1 MSYQPSVEDWQRALP
16 PAVYALVHAGVSL
29 DKRSAVARGLAPL
42 PPREL
47 VYALSFLCADA
58 ALELAQT
65 ARTTLSKMP
74 EALVLPIAK
83 GDSPEPV
90 LAMLLQ
96 AVAARPALIEAIV
109 ANRQTPDAALC
120 DWAPTAPATIAEML
134 AQDQQRCLRCEALV
148 IGLSQNSQLLKSS
161 LDKLLD
167 FLVRAGVMVDLP
179 ATGEAFG
186 RLDPEQMQVAAA
198 KIALPEATADLL
210 VEQPPEPVAPEPP
223 AGQAGDGML
232 ASETPVP
239 AADEPAAEARVPIL
253 KLVNGLNMAQKI
265 ALATKGNKEA
275 RSILLRDANR
285 IVAVAAI
292 RNPRIT
298 DQEVQ
303 AAAKSRSINDEVI
316 RIIANSKDMTRSYG
330 TKLALVNNPKTPLPI
345 SLRFL
350 TALRATDLKAVAKSK
365 GLPQTLVTQAKK
377 LMQSKDSGG

>member
-1 MSYQPSVEDWQRALP
+1 MSYLVGAEEWQRALP
-16 PAVYALVHAGVSL
+16 PAVIALVNTSVPA
-29 DKRSAVARGLAPL
+29 DKRMPVAKGLAPL

-47 VYALSFLCADA
+47 VYALSYLCADA
-58 ALELAQT
+58 AAEVAQT

-74 EALVLPIAK
+74 DGLVMPIAK
-83 GDSPEPV
+83 GDTPPPV

-96 AVAARPALIEAIV
+96 AVAVRPTLIEAVV
-109 ANRQTPDAALC
+109 ANRNTPDLALC

-148 IGLSQNSQLLKSS
+148 VGLSHNSQLLKSS
-161 LDKLLD
+161 LDKLVD
-167 FLVRAGVMVDLP
+167 FLVRSGVMVDVP
-179 ATGEAFG
+179 AVGEAVS
-186 RLDPEQMQVAAA
+186 RLTPAEMQVAAA
-198 KIALPEATADLL
+198 QIALPEAAAPLL
-210 VEQPPEPVAPEPP
+210 VEAAVDPAAPEPTPDVVTP
-223 AGQAGDGML
+223 APEAPD
-232 ASETPVP
+232 
-239 AADEPAAEARVPIL
+239 AAHEPAVEARVPMM
-253 KLVNGLNMAQKI
+253 KLVNTLNMAQKI

-330 TKLALVNNPKTPLPI
+330 TKLALVNNPKTPLPVA
-345 SLRFL
+345 LRFL
-350 TALRATDLKAVAKSK
+350 TTLRATDLKAVAKSK

-377 LMQSKDSGG
+377 LVASKDSGG